1 MNSRKTNWLF
11 LTIILVHFAAVIFL
25 LFMGS
30 RISFGMVANLLVSEG
45 IIIVPALFFM
55 LSAGRG
61 WNERLGFHKIKV
73 SSFLM
78 IILFTF
84 LIMPLVTVL
93 NAVSMFFTEN
103 AVASMEQDIMA
114 VAFPVMLFG
123 IGIFG
128 PFCEE
133 FVFRGVIYGS
143 YGKSGGKLKA
153 ILLSALLFGLMHM
166 NVNQAIYAFAIG
178 ILLALL
184 VEATGSLWAS
194 MFCHMIFNSE
204 QVCLMYLSEK
214 LTGLLSE
221 PELGTIQITSDE
233 LLAALSVYLL
243 IAAVTTP
250 IAICV
255 LAWIAKNEKRE
266 AALRQIWHGRREAG
280 EYLVSVPL
288 IIAIVLCLAYMSLEF
303 IL

>member
-1 MNSRKTNWLF
+1 MNSKKSNWLF
-11 LTIILVHFAAVIFL
+11 LTIILVHLAVVVFL
-25 LFMGS
+25 LLEGS
-30 RISFGMVANLLVSEG
+30 RISFGILTNLIVSEG
-45 IIIVPALFFM
+45 IIMAPALLFLAFAGKGRGGILGFGKIKLSTFFM
-55 LSAGRG
+55 
-61 WNERLGFHKIKV
+61 IV
-73 SSFLM
+73 
-78 IILFTF
+78 LFTF

-103 AVASMEQDIMA
+103 AVASMEQDITGA
-114 VAFPVMLFG
+114 AFPMMLFM

-133 FVFRGVIYGS
+133 FVFRGVLYSGYKQSGS
-143 YGKSGGKLKA
+143 RLGA

-194 MFCHMIFNSE
+194 MVCHMVFNSE
-204 QVCLMYLSEK
+204 QVCLMYLSGKILSALPGQEMAAAE
-214 LTGLLSE
+214 LTTESLM
-221 PELGTIQITSDE
+221 
-233 LLAALSVYLL
+233 AALSVYLM

-250 IAICV
+250 IACCV

-266 AALRQIWHGRREAG
+266 AALKGIWAQRGETK

-288 IIAIVLCLAYMSLEF
+288 IIAVVLCLAYMSLEF